1 MNGDSITDVRGF
13 LANLPGMVYRC
24 RNDAYWTMLFVS
36 EAVERLTGYRAEE
49 LLGNRTVAYADLV
62 FPNDVA
68 LVNEKVREGLEKG
81 GHFNLEYRI
90 CRADGEIR
98 WVWEQGNALPNPN
111 GDILL
116 LEGYITDITKRKTAE
131 LRLSQMQRQSA
142 VILQSVTEG
151 IHGIDREGRLM
162 FVNAA
167 ALSMLGYTSEEML
180 GKQSHALVHHHR
192 KNGALYPI
200 TECPVFK
207 TLRDGRVRR
216 VDEDYFFRKDGSA
229 FAVEYVVSPTVDFSG
244 MVTGAVVSFSDITQ
258 RLGLEE
264 QLLQAQRMDALGQLT
279 GGIAHDFNNLLTVIL
294 GNAELLEESLADDD
308 EKKPLAGMVV
318 KAAQRGADLTQ
329 ALLAFARK
337 QPLEPK
343 VVDINELLGQIKPF
357 LQRALGEQI
366 LVDLGCNDTLYRI
379 HVDPIQLESALLNLA
394 INARDAMNGSGRLS
408 ICTENHWLSVSEAQE
423 FEVSK
428 GAYVEISV
436 SDSGRGIEPE
446 LLERV
451 FEPFFTT
458 KERGKGTGLGLA
470 MVYGFVR
477 QSGGQVRIRSV
488 VNKGTTVRLFL
499 PALIGLGRAAS

>member
-1 MNGDSITDVRGF
+1 MNGDSITDYQGF

-24 RNDAYWTMLFVS
+24 RNDANWTMLFVS
-36 EAVERLTGYRAEE
+36 EAVERLTGYRAEDVLE
-49 LLGNRTVAYADLV
+49 NRVVAYADIVFADDIELV
-62 FPNDVA
+62 R
-68 LVNEKVREGLEKG
+68 EKVRLGIEKV

-90 CRADGEIR
+90 RRADGEIR
-98 WVWEQGNALPNPN
+98 WVWEQGKALLNSDN
-111 GDILL
+111 SVSV
-116 LEGYITDITKRKTAE
+116 LEGYITDITQRKTAE
-131 LRLSQMQRQSA
+131 LKLAQMQRQSA
-142 VILQSVTEG
+142 VILQSVAEG
-151 IHGIDREGRLM
+151 IHGIDREGRFM
-162 FVNAA
+162 FANAA
-167 ALSMLGYTSEEML
+167 AEKMLGFAGEEML

-192 KNGALYPI
+192 KNGALFPI

-216 VDEDYFFRKDGSA
+216 VDEDYFFRKDGSK
-229 FAVEYVVSPTVDFSG
+229 FAVEYVVSPMIDATGAVS
-244 MVTGAVVSFSDITQ
+244 GAVVSFSDITQ

-294 GNAELLEESLADDD
+294 GNAELLEENLADDD
-308 EKKPLAGMVV
+308 SRKSLAGMVV

-343 VVDINELLGQIKPF
+343 VVDINELFAQTKPF
-357 LQRALGEQI
+357 LQRTLGEQI
-366 LVDLGCNDTLYRI
+366 FVDLNCNDTLYRI
-379 HVDPIQLESALLNLA
+379 HVDPVQLESALLNLA
-394 INARDAMNGSGRLS
+394 INARDAMHGSGRLS
-408 ICTENHWLSVSEAQE
+408 ISTENHWLSVSESHE
-423 FEVSK
+423 LELPK
-428 GAYVEISV
+428 GAYVEIAV
-436 SDSGRGIEPE
+436 SDSGRGIDPE

-477 QSGGQVRIRSV
+477 QSGGQVRINSV

-499 PALIGLGRAAS
+499 PALIGLGQVAS